1 MLLQLHV
8 GPVADRDRLRRQW
21 ERWRAELGPAA
32 DGWLGSTAGLAGDHA
47 VVVHLFTSGEAAAA
61 AAGRP
66 DHRAWWSAGEAA
78 LAGPAAVL
86 QTGDVTVQHQPDPGN
101 AGFVQV
107 MVASVP
113 DRAGLEQVEAEIGPD
128 FVAFRPD
135 FLGGYRAWFPDGTLA
150 AVDYFRSEADARAG
164 ESRPMSPAL
173 QSGFQRWMSFVHD
186 PEWHDIADPWPAS
199 PP

>member
-1 MLLQLHV
+1 MFLQLHV
-8 GPVADRDRLRRQW
+8 GPVTDGDRLRRQW

-32 DGWLGSTAGLAGDHA
+32 DGWLGSTAGLAGNQA
-47 VVVHLFTSGEAAAA
+47 VLVHLFTSGEVAAAA
-61 AAGRP
+61 ARRP
-66 DHRAWWSAGEAA
+66 DHQAWWSATEAT
-78 LAGPAAVL
+78 LAEPVTTLETAE
-86 QTGDVTVQHQPDPGN
+86 VTVQHLPEPGS

-113 DRAGLEQVEAEIGPD
+113 DRAGLEQVEAEIAPA

-135 FLGGYRAWFPDGTLA
+135 FLGGYRAWFPDDTLA

-164 ESRPMSPAL
+164 ESRPMPPAL
-173 QSGFQRWMSFVHD
+173 EAGFQRWMSFVHEPD
-186 PEWHDIADPWPAS
+186 WHDIADPWPAS